1 MAESSKDEQGLGYTL
16 REEMRQISILHL
28 GADSIKT
35 TMTHNDYQLL
45 YGYLHRSAHQ
55 RVAHVGNIPCVVLCA
70 QMDLLDDFVSTGCI

>member
-35 TMTHNDYQLL
+35 KMTTNYCTDT
-45 YGYLHRSAHQ
+45 
-55 RVAHVGNIPCVVLCA
+55 
-70 QMDLLDDFVSTGCI
+70 FTGRRIKG